1 MRRRRI
7 IRRAIRRPPPGARRR
22 PLGRPGLRIVPT
34 GQYAIY
40 HFEESGNAI
49 KLHRDDIRK
58 IVEEKEK
65 PIREMSEEE
74 LLEAMKEL
82 GIEGHEITD
91 EDKQETKAVEA
102 SKKETTMEDLELLEK
117 LTEMLYKGFIT
128 DEEYQQ
134 KKKDILGLD

>member
-1 MRRRRI
+1 MNRRRRI
-7 IRRAIRRPPPGARRR
+7 IGRAIRRPPLRRPPK
-22 PLGRPGLRIVPT
+22 PLGRPGLRIVPM
-34 GQYAIY
+34 GMYVVY
-40 HFEESGNAI
+40 YFEESGNAI
-49 KLHRDDIRK
+49 KLHRDDVRK
-58 IVEEKEK
+58 IVETRGK

-74 LLEAMKEL
+74 LLAAMEEL
-82 GIEGHEITD
+82 GIEGHEVTD
-91 EDKQETKAVEA
+91 EDEKETAAA

>member
-7 IRRAIRRPPPGARRR
+7 VRRAIRRPPMGRRR
-22 PLGRPGLRIVPT
+22 MPLGRPGLRIIPT

-49 KLHRDDIRK
+49 KLHRDDIHK
-58 IVEEKEK
+58 IVEEKDM

-74 LLEAMKEL
+74 LLAAMEEL
-82 GIEGHEITD
+82 GIEGHEISD
-91 EDKQETKAVEA
+91 EDMKETETAAA
-102 SKKETTMEDLELLEK
+102 SKKETSMDDLEMLEK

-134 KKKDILGLD
+134 KKKDILGLE

>member
-1 MRRRRI
+1 V
-7 IRRAIRRPPPGARRR
+7 RRPAR
-22 PLGRPGLRIVPT
+22 PLGRPGLRIIPRGTYVV
-34 GQYAIY
+34 Y
-40 HFEESGNAI
+40 HFEESGHAI

-58 IVEEKEK
+58 IVEEKGK

-74 LLEAMKEL
+74 LLAAMEKL
-82 GIEGHEITD
+82 GIEGHEVTD
-91 EDKQETKAVEA
+91 EDEKETVAA

-134 KKKDILGLD
+134 KKKDILGLE

>member
-1 MRRRRI
+1 VSRRRRI
-7 IRRAIRRPPPGARRR
+7 IRRAIRRAPMRRPPR
-22 PLGRPGLRIVPT
+22 PLGRPGLRIIPR
-34 GQYAIY
+34 GAYAVY
-40 HFEESGNAI
+40 HFDESGSAI

-58 IVEEKEK
+58 IVEKTGK

-74 LLEAMKEL
+74 LLAAMEEL
-82 GIEGHEITD
+82 GIEGHEVTD
-91 EDKQETKAVEA
+91 EDEKETVAA
-102 SKKETTMEDLELLEK
+102 GKKETTMEDLELLEK

>member
-7 IRRAIRRPPPGARRR
+7 IRRAIRRPPPGVRRR
-22 PLGRPGLRIVPT
+22 PLGRPGLRIVPV

-40 HFEESGNAI
+40 HFEETGNAI

-58 IVEEKEK
+58 IVEKKDK

-74 LLEAMKEL
+74 LLAAMEEL

-91 EDKQETKAVEA
+91 DDMKETETAAA
-102 SKKETTMEDLELLEK
+102 SKKETTMDDLEMLEK

>member
-1 MRRRRI
+1 M
-7 IRRAIRRPPPGARRR
+7 
-22 PLGRPGLRIVPT
+22 GRPGLRIIPT
-34 GQYAIY
+34 GLFAVY
-40 HFEESGNAI
+40 HFEDSGNAI

-58 IVEEKEK
+58 IVDEKGK

-74 LLEAMKEL
+74 LLAAMEEL
-82 GIEGHEITD
+82 GVQSHEVTD
-91 EDKQETKAVEA
+91 EDKKESTAA
-102 SKKETTMEDLELLEK
+102 AKKETTMEDLELLEK

>member
-1 MRRRRI
+1 M
-7 IRRAIRRPPPGARRR
+7 GA
-22 PLGRPGLRIVPT
+22 
-34 GQYAIY
+34 YAVY
-40 HFEESGNAI
+40 HFDESGNAI

-58 IVEEKEK
+58 IVEATGK

-74 LLEAMKEL
+74 LLAAMEEL
-82 GIEGHEITD
+82 GIEGHEVTD
-91 EDKQETKAVEA
+91 EDEKETVAA
-102 SKKETTMEDLELLEK
+102 GKKETTMEDLELLEK

>member
-1 MRRRRI
+1 V
-7 IRRAIRRPPPGARRR
+7 
-22 PLGRPGLRIVPT
+22 PLGRPGLRIIPM
-34 GQYAIY
+34 GMYAVY

-58 IVEEKEK
+58 IVEEKGK
-65 PIREMSEEE
+65 PIREMSENELLAAMEE
-74 LLEAMKEL
+74 LGVES
-82 GIEGHEITD
+82 HEVTE
-91 EDKQETKAVEA
+91 EDQQETTAA
-102 SKKETTMEDLELLEK
+102 SKIETTMEDLELLEK